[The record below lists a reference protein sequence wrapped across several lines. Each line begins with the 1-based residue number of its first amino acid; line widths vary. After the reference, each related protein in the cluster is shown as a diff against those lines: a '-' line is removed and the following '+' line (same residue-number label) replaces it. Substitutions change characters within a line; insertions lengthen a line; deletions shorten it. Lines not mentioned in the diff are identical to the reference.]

1 MPETEIQITK
11 STGEKA
17 AFSLEK
23 LRNSLRRSGAGDAL
37 VSSIIEQIGSELY
50 PGISTREL
58 YNRAYALLRKGK
70 GIFASKYKL
79 KKALYELGPT
89 GFPFERFIA
98 QILYH
103 TGYSIKVGEII
114 DGHCV
119 SHEVDVF
126 AIKDGKAIVAECKF
140 HSDASKKC
148 NVQVPLYIHSR
159 YQDIKK
165 RWDENGQELPLT
177 KGWVVTNTQFTLD
190 AIAYGRC
197 AGLYLLSWDHPL
209 NNGLK
214 DRIDRL
220 GLYPLTVSSLL
231 TAKEKAYLL
240 GRDVVLLKQ
249 LYKNKYI
256 LDQMGASEERKRRIL
271 REAKTLCNL

>member
-17 AFSLEK
+17 VFSLEK
-23 LRNSLRRSGAGDAL
+23 LRTSLRRSGAGDTL
-37 VSSIIEQIGSELY
+37 VSSIIERIGNELY
-50 PGISTREL
+50 PGISTHEL
-58 YNRAYALLRKGK
+58 YNRAYALLRKEK
-70 GIFASKYKL
+70 GVFASKYKL

-89 GFPFERFIA
+89 GFPFERYVA
-98 QILYH
+98 QILH
-103 TGYSIKVGEII
+103 HSGYSTKVGEII
-114 DGHCV
+114 KGHCV
-119 SHEVDVF
+119 SHEVDVL
-126 AIKDGKAIVAECKF
+126 AVKGGKAIVVECKF
-140 HSDASKKC
+140 HSESSKKC

-159 YQDIKK
+159 YQDIKL
-165 RWDENGQELPLT
+165 RWDKNGHDLPLK

-197 AGLYLLSWDHPL
+197 AGLYLLSWDFPL

-220 GLYPLTVSSLL
+220 GLYPLTVSGLL
-231 TAKEKAYLL
+231 TAKEKEYLL

-249 LYKNKYI
+249 IYQNKFM
-256 LDQMGASEERKRRIL
+256 LDQMGTSEERKKRIL